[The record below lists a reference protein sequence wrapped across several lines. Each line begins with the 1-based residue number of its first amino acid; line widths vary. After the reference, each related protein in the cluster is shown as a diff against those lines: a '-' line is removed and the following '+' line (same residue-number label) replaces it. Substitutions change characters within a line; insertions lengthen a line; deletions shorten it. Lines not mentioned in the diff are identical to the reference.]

1 MEFNGKVILIS
12 GATGGMG
19 KEAALQLSQEK
30 CKLAIFARREEKL
43 KEISEEIN
51 TKNAECIYK
60 KCDVKNRQDVKEA
73 VEFTIK
79 NYGRIDIAFLT
90 AGVLIPNPIETFDV
104 SVIKDTIDI
113 NFMGTIYLLEQILP
127 IMKSQKSGT
136 LAVVSSLADVR
147 GV

>member
-19 KEAALQLSQEK
+19 KGAALQLSKEK

-60 KCDVKNRQDVKEA
+60 KCDVKNRQEVKELA
-73 VEFTIK
+73 NLKGFLTNKKLELLIKKMEEFTNKYK
-79 NYGRIDIAFLT
+79 NFQVED
-90 AGVLIPNPIETFDV
+90 
-104 SVIKDTIDI
+104 
-113 NFMGTIYLLEQILP
+113 
-127 IMKSQKSGT
+127 
-136 LAVVSSLADVR
+136 
-147 GV
+147 